1 MKQGRYEAAALLGLF
16 AITVTL
22 FWKIALTSQYTWMNG
37 PDYVNQVV
45 PWFEFQA
52 REWHAGRF
60 PLWDPYH
67 WGGQPLPGQMQPG
80 AMYPL
85 NWLLFLLPL
94 NNGFL
99 SIPIL
104 HWYQVLIH
112 FIGAAFCYWL
122 CRDLGRSRMA
132 SVLGGTIFG
141 MSGYLGTTDWPQMVN
156 GVVWAPLVLMFF
168 LRVRRGERP
177 VLHSALCGAALGISF
192 LSGHHQAP
200 TFMSLMIVG
209 LWVQAILVKKFP
221 FRRAVV
227 LMGIFGLFV
236 ALCGAAQVLPAIEFG
251 KIAMRWV
258 GAKEPVGWAD
268 PVPYPIHSQYSLNPV
283 SVLGLIFPDI
293 ATPTIPFMGI
303 TAIVV
308 AIVAVM
314 GPWKYGHV
322 RLLTGAAVAGLIL
335 ALGST
340 SAFHGVLYAL
350 IPGVEKAR
358 SPASGIFLFNLMAAA
373 LAAHGF
379 DALLDL
385 KSEVPSIGRI
395 QKVLCGIAVV
405 VYVFLFATN
414 LFEQGKLFYQL
425 RSAAVALSAL
435 LLAALLAGWQSGA
448 ISARTVAY
456 SLIGLTMLDL
466 SGVVGYPY
474 TSREQ
479 GWTLFDKL
487 YSNQDIIS
495 YIRKGPPYS
504 RFLEDRE
511 ELPYNLG
518 DWWGIE
524 QFDGY
529 TGITTNIVHVNGG
542 WQIYDLMGVEYYI
555 GKKPMRPDETPVF
568 TGTSGMI
575 LYKNP
580 NALERTWIAHHVTTV
595 GGEKELQAA
604 LMHQAAE
611 LKNDVV
617 LVKDAP
623 QVATCDVP
631 DRQKIDSYGQ
641 SRISIIA
648 QMGCSGMLVL
658 ADTFTPGW
666 NATVDGSPVRIYEAY
681 GVIRAVVVPAGTH
694 KIEFRYRPNGVIYG
708 SALTLIGFLL
718 LPALPFVDR
727 RFSKFME
734 ASTSSAP

>member
-1 MKQGRYEAAALLGLF
+1 MKHARYEAPALLGLF
-16 AITVTL
+16 AITIIL

-37 PDYVNQVV
+37 PDYVNQVI
-45 PWFEFQA
+45 PWLQFQA

-85 NWLLFLLPL
+85 NWLLFLSPL
-94 NNGFL
+94 DNGFL

-112 FIGAAFCYWL
+112 FMGAAFCYWL

-156 GVVWAPLVLMFF
+156 GVVWSPLVLMFF

-177 VLHSALCGAALGISF
+177 ILNSALCGAALGVSF

-200 TFMSLMIVG
+200 TFMSLMIMG
-209 LWVQAILVKKFP
+209 LWLQAIFVKKFP
-221 FRRAVV
+221 VPRAVV
-227 LMGIFGLFV
+227 LLGIFGLFV
-236 ALCGAAQVLPAIEFG
+236 VLCSAAQVLPAVEFG
-251 KIAMRWV
+251 RMALRWV
-258 GAKEPVGWAD
+258 GAKNPVGWAD
-268 PVPYPIHSQYSLNPV
+268 PVPYQIHGQYSLNPV
-283 SVLGLIFPDI
+283 SILGLIFPEI

-303 TAIVV
+303 TAIVL
-308 AIVAVM
+308 AILAVI

-322 RLLTGAAVAGLIL
+322 RLLTGAAIAGLIL
-335 ALGST
+335 ALGNT

-358 SPASGIFLFNLMAAA
+358 SPASGIFLFNLMTAA

-385 KSEVPSIGRI
+385 RSEASPLGKI
-395 QKVLCGIAVV
+395 QKTLCGIAVV
-405 VYVFLFATN
+405 VYAALFAMN
-414 LFEQGKLFYQL
+414 FFEQSKLFYQM

-435 LLAALLAGWQSGA
+435 LLAAMLAGWQRQA
-448 ISARTVAY
+448 ITSRTAAL
-456 SLIGLTMLDL
+456 SLIGLTMFDL
-466 SGVVGYPY
+466 SAVVGYPY

-479 GWTLFDKL
+479 GWNLFEKL
-487 YSNQDIIS
+487 YSNQDIVS
-495 YIRKGPPYS
+495 FIRNGPPYS
-504 RFLEDRE
+504 RFLEDKDE
-511 ELPYNLG
+511 FPYNLG
-518 DWWGIE
+518 DWFGIE

-529 TGITTNIVHVNGG
+529 TGITTNVAHLNGA
-542 WQIYDLMGVEYYI
+542 WQIYDLMGVRYYI
-555 GKKPMRPDETPVF
+555 GKKPMRPNETPIF
-568 TGTSGMI
+568 TGSSGMI
-575 LYKNP
+575 VYKNP
-580 NALERTWIAHHVTTV
+580 DALERTWTAHHVTRIAD
-595 GGEKELQAA
+595 EKDLAPALQ
-604 LMHQAAE
+604 HPAAE

-623 QVATCDVP
+623 EVAVCDSP
-631 DRQKIDSYGQ
+631 DREKIDSYGQ

-648 QMGCSGMLVL
+648 QMGCAGVLVL

-666 NATVDGSPVRIYEAY
+666 NATIDGAPTRIYEAY
-681 GVIRAVVVPAGTH
+681 GVIRAVAVPAGTH
-694 KIEFRYRPNGVIYG
+694 KIEFRYRPKGILYG
-708 SALTLIGFLL
+708 SALTLLGFML
-718 LPALPFVDR
+718 LPAVRFVDR
-727 RFSKFME
+727 RVSISR
-734 ASTSSAP
+734 AV